1 MKLFSNIDR
10 YCCKRYPFVLDLLRI
25 VVGVIL
31 FYKGVMFVKNG
42 EMLDLIIAKSQI
54 GGWAFILEHHIAFT
68 LLVGGILITIG
79 LVTRWAIAFQFP
91 VFLAM
96 IFSQHA
102 SHGVF
107 AVYDQLSFAYGITFA
122 LIILF
127 ILGPGPF
134 SVDQRMK
141 KGSGEVVHN

>member
-1 MKLFSNIDR
+1 MKPFSKIDR
-10 YCCKRYPFVLDLLRI
+10 YCCKHYPFVLDILRI
-25 VVGVIL
+25 VTGVLI
-31 FYKGVMFVKNG
+31 FYHGVTFVKNG
-42 EMLDLIIAKSQI
+42 EMLDMIINRSLI

-91 VFLAM
+91 VFIAM
-96 IFSQHA
+96 IIGQHA
-102 SHGVF
+102 AHGVF
-107 AVYDQLSFAYGITFA
+107 SVYDPLIFAYGITVV

-134 SVDQRMK
+134 SVDQRMRNVRNA
-141 KGSGEVVHN
+141 ETT

>member
-1 MKLFSNIDR
+1 MKPFSDIDR
-10 YCCKRYPFVLDLLRI
+10 YCCKHYPFVLDLLRI
-25 VVGVIL
+25 VVGVII

-42 EMLDLIIAKSQI
+42 EMLDLIINRSLI

-68 LLVGGILITIG
+68 LLVGGVLITIG

-91 VFLAM
+91 VFIGM
-96 IFSQHA
+96 IIGQHA
-102 SHGVF
+102 AHGVF
-107 AVYDQLSFAYGITFA
+107 SVYGQLGFAYGITVA

-141 KGSGEVVHN
+141 KAGSAELT